1 MAKNP
6 NSVITYAIL
15 ESYMRMIA
23 TKCGETYSKK
33 TNTITNIRCGKAIPT
48 GSSSS
53 VEVMCLICTY
63 NDGSTVNLDA
73 TAISSAVSDVVS
85 TSHLDEVLKEY
96 LKTKDA
102 YNPSNKDTLSLLSKD
117 DSGNLLFNGESVGS
131 GSSSGSSTID
141 IDSELSETSEN
152 AIQNKVVT
160 QALKEYLKSKDAY
173 NPSNKDLLQLLTA
186 DESGNLFYNGKGLA
200 FTGSIGGIT
209 FDTELSNTSENA
221 VQNKVITNALKE
233 YLKSTDA
240 YNPSNKD
247 ILALLSKDD
256 SGNLLFNGKSINSG
270 SSSGT
275 NISVDSALS
284 ETSENAIQNKVV
296 TQALKEYL
304 KSKDAYNPSNKNVLN
319 AFSDNDGELK
329 YGELTL
335 LTSAIVDG
343 LISESDADAKYLAQS
358 NMETDALDLS
368 TL

>member
-117 DSGNLLFNGESVGS
+117 DSGNLLFNGKSVGS

-141 IDSELSETSEN
+141 IDSELSEISEN

-160 QALKEYLKSKDAY
+160 Q
-173 NPSNKDLLQLLTA
+173 
-186 DESGNLFYNGKGLA
+186 
-200 FTGSIGGIT
+200 
-209 FDTELSNTSENA
+209 
-221 VQNKVITNALKE
+221 ALKE

-275 NISVDSALS
+275 NISVDSTLS
-284 ETSENAIQNKVV
+284 ETSENPIQNKAI

-304 KSKDAYNPSNKNVLN
+304 KTKDAYNPSNKNVLN

-335 LTSAIVDG
+335 LTSATVDG

>member
-102 YNPSNKDTLSLLSKD
+102 YNPSNK
-117 DSGNLLFNGESVGS
+117 
-131 GSSSGSSTID
+131 
-141 IDSELSETSEN
+141 
-152 AIQNKVVT
+152 
-160 QALKEYLKSKDAY
+160 
-173 NPSNKDLLQLLTA
+173 
-186 DESGNLFYNGKGLA
+186 
-200 FTGSIGGIT
+200 
-209 FDTELSNTSENA
+209 
-221 VQNKVITNALKE
+221 
-233 YLKSTDA
+233 
-240 YNPSNKD
+240 
-247 ILALLSKDD
+247 
-256 SGNLLFNGKSINSG
+256 
-270 SSSGT
+270 
-275 NISVDSALS
+275 
-284 ETSENAIQNKVV
+284 
-296 TQALKEYL
+296 
-304 KSKDAYNPSNKNVLN
+304 NVLN